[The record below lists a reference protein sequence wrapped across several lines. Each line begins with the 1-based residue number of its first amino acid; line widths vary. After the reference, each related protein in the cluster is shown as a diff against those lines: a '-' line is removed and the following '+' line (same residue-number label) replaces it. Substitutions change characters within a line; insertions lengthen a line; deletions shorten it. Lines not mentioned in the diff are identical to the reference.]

1 MRRSLF
7 ASLALVLSLA
17 SLIVPLAA
25 AQEAT
30 PDADT
35 PAANEALVRSF
46 YAAVNAHD
54 VTAFDQLLAPDV
66 VDHNPSTADQ
76 SPGREGIKDAISQ
89 LLAGFSDFTVTNE
102 QIIASGDTVVV
113 RSTARG
119 THTGTFVGIP
129 PTGTPVAFA
138 AIDIWRVENGQ
149 LVEVWHVEELLSLLI
164 QLGVIPPPSAPAP
177 PSTPAATP
185 DAPG

>member
-1 MRRSLF
+1 MRRSLIV
-7 ASLALVLSLA
+7 SLAFVLVLA
-17 SLIVPLAA
+17 SLIVPRTA

-35 PAANEALVRSF
+35 PAANDALVRRF

-54 VTAFDQLLAPDV
+54 VTAFDQLLAPDI

-76 SPGREGIKDAISQ
+76 PPGREGVKAAITQ
-89 LLAGFSDFTVTNE
+89 LLAGFPDFTVTNE
-102 QIIASGDTVVV
+102 DVIASADPVVV

-119 THTGTFVGIP
+119 TRTGTFVGIP

-164 QLGVIPPPSAPAP
+164 QLGVVPPPSAPAP
-177 PSTPAATP
+177 LSTPAATP
-185 DAPG
+185 D